1 MKLIADRVSKEYV
14 IEARSVS
21 VLEDITFSVNMGERI
36 ALLGRSGCGKST
48 LLKCIGGFESISSG
62 CLSFDDKKILKPGS
76 ERGIVFQNYSLY
88 PWLTVWENIIFGLR
102 LQAHCKLYP
111 KGSDPR
117 YELANYY
124 LDAIKLTGYKD
135 FYPHELSGGMKQ
147 RVAIA
152 RSFVLQPKILL
163 MDEPFGALDAFTR
176 QNMQDLL
183 LRIHG
188 VEKPI
193 LIFVTHDINEAL
205 SIGQRVFVMKDSPG
219 RIAQDIVVDIS
230 GSVTY
235 LERSESQEFSV
246 LRRQIFEELC
256 DESC

>member
-102 LQAHCKLYP
+102 LQAQRKLYP

-117 YELANYY
+117 YELAKYY

-163 MDEPFGALDAFTR
+163 MDEPFSKLDASLR
-176 QNMQDLL
+176 QQFRQFVYERVRDRKIPTLL
-183 LRIHG
+183 
-188 VEKPI
+188 
-193 LIFVTHDINEAL
+193 VTHDTE
-205 SIGQRVFVMKDSPG
+205 
-219 RIAQDIVVDIS
+219 DIPS
-230 GSVTY
+230 GNP
-235 LERSESQEFSV
+235 V
-246 LRRQIFEELC
+246 LTL
-256 DESC
+256 